1 MKRIGK
7 WFGSS
12 ILIVASIIML
22 LSILSCKQKGKTPD
36 NNKNKT
42 TEKFKIEFEVSPAN
56 TATLKAM
63 EGTTPV
69 NSGDKVE
76 KGKTVVFSLDV
87 KDKGYVFEKWETK
100 SELTKKTATGAELV
114 VTEMQKL

>member
-42 TEKFKIEFEVSPAN
+42 TEKFKSHQ
-56 TATLKAM
+56 
-63 EGTTPV
+63 
-69 NSGDKVE
+69 
-76 KGKTVVFSLDV
+76 
-87 KDKGYVFEKWETK
+87 
-100 SELTKKTATGAELV
+100 LTQLH
-114 VTEMQKL
+114 